1 MKTIELASRF
11 QLQKTSLVL
20 KKYNWKVCGSLL
32 KEFINLAK
40 KSWITVFLDL
50 VGSSLLNTW
59 RDNYLS
65 SCWITRSIKNW
76 GFITFLNI
84 CYPDFYFLNSRTRS
98 TPMLNLSLV
107 TSIERKL
114 NSIMVLKICFI
125 DQYMI
130 TKILSKRKKVRAL
143 LKVPT
148 KIQRGSIGRKT
159 LPCRQCFSV
168 TFRIFFCSF
177 VFPFYSRD
185 LVFIFPRTCSP

>member
-1 MKTIELASRF
+1 M
-11 QLQKTSLVL
+11 
-20 KKYNWKVCGSLL
+20 
-32 KEFINLAK
+32 AK

-65 SCWITRSIKNW
+65 SSWITRNIKNW

-84 CYPDFYFLNSRTRS
+84 CYPNYYFLNARTRS

-107 TSIERKL
+107 TSIERNL
-114 NSIMVLKICFI
+114 NSIMVLQRCFI

-130 TKILSKRKKVRAL
+130 TKRLRKIKKVRAL
-143 LKVPT
+143 LKVTT

-159 LPCRQCFSV
+159 LNLVVSVLVSLFGSPFVPLSSLFIAAIWSLFSLE
-168 TFRIFFCSF
+168 
-177 VFPFYSRD
+177 
-185 LVFIFPRTCSP
+185 LVPPKA